1 MNRAMLG
8 RMVMRAAAGQLPPGT
23 ALIAVARHL
32 TEASVAVAA
41 GADVVDLGAA
51 PAEIIAAFRALHPGI
66 LVCATAAPAD
76 VVREPASATASGAL
90 LVCADADAAAGS
102 GIPADRVLVDVP
114 PAMVPAVSQTG
125 LAALVDV
132 DRAARLAAGGGLASI
147 DVANLGLT
155 ARRGAAGRDPTA
167 RHDLA
172 APDLADRDLA
182 DRDLA
187 DRDPADDDLT
197 AVAGIVAI
205 AAVSS
210 WLGARAVR
218 TRYPS
223 QVRRAL
229 DMTASVRGNRP
240 PARTIRGLA

>member
-1 MNRAMLG
+1 MLG
-8 RMVMRAAAGQLPPGT
+8 RMVMRAAPGQLPPGT
-23 ALIAVARHL
+23 ALIAVAHHL

-51 PAEIIAAFRALHPGI
+51 PAEMIAAFRALHPGI
-66 LVCATAAPAD
+66 LVCATGAPAD
-76 VVREPASATASGAL
+76 VVRDPASAAATGAL

-102 GIPADRVLVDVP
+102 GIPADRVLVDVL
-114 PAMVPAVSQTG
+114 PAMVPGVSQTG

-132 DRAARLAAGGGLASI
+132 DHAARLAAGGGLASI
-147 DVANLGLT
+147 DVANPGLT
-155 ARRGAAGRDPTA
+155 ARRGAADRDPTA
-167 RHDLA
+167 RH
-172 APDLADRDLA
+172 DLADRDLA
-182 DRDLA
+182 DRDA
-187 DRDPADDDLT
+187 ADDDLT

-218 TRYPS
+218 TRYPL